1 MRLSIFA
8 YLVQQDQKRK
18 QAQEKLECLLQEGLD
33 SDSEPVTPTYW
44 QNLLRIGVG
53 CRFSRK
59 QMNDLTPLQLRQK
72 GLAALVQ
79 ALGAVGMVRF
89 MQQFEA
95 GSGDYTRDSEALL
108 R

>member
-1 MRLSIFA
+1 M
-8 YLVQQDQKRK
+8 
-18 QAQEKLECLLQEGLD
+18 
-33 SDSEPVTPTYW
+33 
-44 QNLLRIGVG
+44 
-53 CRFSRK
+53 

-108 R
+108 RSPLALPLAKRGEAQASADRTQLLANVTLEDAIAQIKQIRANHS